1 MEKKEPKQFVILAMA
16 CERHTQ
22 SKQRTNILC
31 CALAEA
37 NKKYTKKKKTKRKQN
52 DASAYVV
59 RIC

>member
-37 NKKYTKKKKTKRKQN
+37 NKKFTKKKTKKEN
-52 DASAYVV
+52 KMMLLLML
-59 RIC
+59 